1 MLLFFQ
7 TKLLYIWYRFGQSHG
22 YFDLPFVGNFGKDGE
37 LGVIEN
43 IKNLKSGTQ
52 ILIFTNEE
60 DMFWQESKTIRKYI
74 IDNLNKIGELEN
86 YTIYEI

>member
-1 MLLFFQ
+1 M
-7 TKLLYIWYRFGQSHG
+7 
-22 YFDLPFVGNFGKDGE
+22 PFVGNFGKNGE
-37 LGVIEN
+37 SGVIEN

-52 ILIFTNEE
+52 ILIFTSEE

>member
-1 MLLFFQ
+1 M
-7 TKLLYIWYRFGQSHG
+7 
-22 YFDLPFVGNFGKDGE
+22 PFVGNFGKDGE
-37 LGVIEN
+37 SGVIEN

>member
-1 MLLFFQ
+1 M
-7 TKLLYIWYRFGQSHG
+7 
-22 YFDLPFVGNFGKDGE
+22 PFVGNFGKNGE
-37 LGVIEN
+37 SGVIEN